1 MVVAER
7 TRALLAAYN
16 FTDPTGA
23 FQVTASL
30 GIAVTTGP
38 GCRGRED
45 ALMAAAD
52 GGLEMAKQAGRNRFM
67 VGSL

>member
-7 TRALLAAYN
+7 ARTQVAARQ
-16 FTDPTGA
+16 FHGQGE
-23 FQVTASL
+23 FRVSVSL
-30 GIAVTTGP
+30 GLAVTTGP

-45 ALMAAAD
+45 ALMAAAES
-52 GGLEMAKQAGRNRFM
+52 GLAMAKQAGRNRFG